1 MDFGGPRSDIFIP
14 KCKRGEGSTGL
25 GNIPEEYQFF
35 FTASLIKKC
44 TGHRFHD
51 KEKIKR
57 GATINTCGDRNGNV
71 QRSTPFS
78 VGLPKLCFGVPGTD
92 LYGIFDPSCGHRE
105 ILN

>member
-1 MDFGGPRSDIFIP
+1 MGEGHLFLNKIVDFGGPKSDIFIP
-14 KCKRGEGSTGL
+14 K
-25 GNIPEEYQFF
+25 FF